1 MPRRSNKPYNA
12 LLRPEIVFRSTER
25 RAWDRREATGM
36 TKRKERAAAPVPSAN
51 LLHHAK
57 PAEDEEDIGE
67 LAGELGEHE
76 AEAVAEAP
84 TPTQTEE
91 LEAPEA
97 AAEPVVPT
105 QLAAPEA
112 VAMPAAPD
120 ATLPL
125 PQPALPVCRAA
136 QAAAPPTELDA
147 LALSLVEV
155 RDTGS
160 AKGLGLFARQELS
173 DNTWVGDYVGEVL
186 SQEEYLQRYP
196 NEDAAYVL
204 SANTDYNIDAADPAR
219 SSFLRYANHSRDFN
233 MIYTVLRVRGR
244 RQKHV
249 KFYTTRR
256 VLPGEELCFDYGEQY
271 WTERNLRPLP

>member
-1 MPRRSNKPYNA
+1 
-12 LLRPEIVFRSTER
+12 
-25 RAWDRREATGM
+25 M
-36 TKRKERAAAPVPSAN
+36 TKRKERAAAPVVSAD

-57 PAEDEEDIGE
+57 PAEEDEEDIGE
-67 LAGELGEHE
+67 PAGELGQHE
-76 AEAVAEAP
+76 AEAVAEAS
-84 TPTQTEE
+84 TPTQMKE
-91 LEAPEA
+91 LEAAEA
-97 AAEPVVPT
+97 AAEAVMPT
-105 QLAAPEA
+105 QMAAPA
-112 VAMPAAPD
+112 AAATPAAPK
-120 ATLPL
+120 ATACPL
-125 PQPALPVCRAA
+125 PRPAVPAGRAA

-186 SQEEYLQRYP
+186 SQDEYLQRYP

-219 SSFLRYANHSRDFN
+219 SSFLRYANHSREFN

-244 RQKHV
+244 REKHV

-256 VLPGEELCFDYGEQY
+256 VLPGEELVFDYGEQY
-271 WTERNLRPLP
+271 WTKERNLRPLP

>member
-1 MPRRSNKPYNA
+1 
-12 LLRPEIVFRSTER
+12 
-25 RAWDRREATGM
+25 M

-112 VAMPAAPD
+112 VATPAAP
-120 ATLPL
+120 AAAARPL
-125 PQPALPVCRAA
+125 PQPTVPASRAA
-136 QAAAPPTELDA
+136 QASAPPTELDA

-160 AKGLGLFARQELS
+160 AKGLGLFARQELA

-256 VLPGEELCFDYGEQY
+256 VLPGEELVFDYGEQY

>member
-1 MPRRSNKPYNA
+1 
-12 LLRPEIVFRSTER
+12 
-25 RAWDRREATGM
+25 M
-36 TKRKERAAAPVPSAN
+36 TKRKERAAAPVVSAD

-57 PAEDEEDIGE
+57 PAEEDEEDIGE
-67 LAGELGEHE
+67 PAGELGQHE
-76 AEAVAEAP
+76 AEAVAEAS
-84 TPTQTEE
+84 TPTQMKE

-97 AAEPVVPT
+97 AAEAVMPT
-105 QLAAPEA
+105 QMAAPA
-112 VAMPAAPD
+112 AAATPAAPK
-120 ATLPL
+120 ATACPL
-125 PQPALPVCRAA
+125 PRPAVPAGRAA

-186 SQEEYLQRYP
+186 SQDEYLQRYP

-219 SSFLRYANHSRDFN
+219 SSFLRYANHSREFN

-244 RQKHV
+244 REKHV

-256 VLPGEELCFDYGEQY
+256 VLLGEELVFDYGEQY
-271 WTERNLRPLP
+271 WTKERNLRPLP